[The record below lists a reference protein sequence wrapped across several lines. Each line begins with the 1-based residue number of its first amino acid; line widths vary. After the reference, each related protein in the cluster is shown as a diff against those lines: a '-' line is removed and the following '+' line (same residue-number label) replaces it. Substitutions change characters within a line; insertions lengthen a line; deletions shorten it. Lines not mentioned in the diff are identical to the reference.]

1 MLDHR
6 VTTFDFD
13 MCSQHRS
20 EPTAEAALLQ
30 SAFNAPDA
38 PLANVILMKSATRQ
52 RRDAAA
58 MRCDGDATV
67 MRLRCNRAD
76 GDPQKPARIRSRN
89 RRESGANPAQYV
101 KLFPPKI
108 QKDSDT

>member
-76 GDPQKPARIRSRN
+76 SDPQKPARIRSRN

-108 QKDSDT
+108 EKDSDT